1 MNYSLMSA
9 EELSKLKETLSAWF
23 DALQDEEPEDPESPE
38 CLKWLNLISDI
49 EDAMDE
55 IDEMLADG
63 VTPEEIEE
71 LLNGA

>member
-1 MNYSLMSA
+1 MAVVTPFGVDLNRLDLENKTA
-9 EELSKLKETLSAWF
+9 DELIKLKEKLSAWF

-55 IDEMLADG
+55 IDEML
-63 VTPEEIEE
+63 E
-71 LLNGA
+71 